1 MDKESELKLTP
12 LVKNIFE
19 LRNKKKMIDAELKE
33 YESEAKSILNA
44 LKIID
49 TTVGDYSVH
58 LKKVEGVMIADTK
71 KMKDDGIFEKYSKKR
86 AASETLNVYR
96 LGDESN
102 D

>member
-12 LVKNIFE
+12 IVKNIFD
-19 LRNKKKMIDAELKE
+19 LRNKKKVIEAELKE
-33 YESEAKSILNA
+33 HESEAKSILKELN
-44 LKIID
+44 IID
-49 TTVGDYSVH
+49 AIVGDYSVH
-58 LKKVEGVMIADTK
+58 LKKVDGVMIADTK